1 MRIEQENHRC
11 MNTFTQDHK
20 YRTSNQPLPDKNK
33 IFKYK
38 NIKNAGKPEQI
49 KEKDIFDTGD
59 GSKPKKKKEFH
70 KMRDGTIMSGKKHKA
85 NSKVLKRGKPT
96 TSGIVKKDIFD
107 PNESIG
113 NHNKKTKLKSY

>member
-1 MRIEQENHRC
+1 MRIEQENFRC
-11 MNTFTQDHK
+11 MNTFTHSNRH
-20 YRTSNQPLPDKNK
+20 RTSQQPLPDQNK

-38 NIKNAGKPEQI
+38 KIKNAGKPEQI

-59 GSKPKKKKEFH
+59 GLKPKKKKEFH
-70 KMRDGTIMSGKKHKA
+70 KMRDGTIMSGKKHNK
-85 NSKVLKRGKPT
+85 NSKVMK
-96 TSGIVKKDIFD
+96 KKDIFD

>member
-1 MRIEQENHRC
+1 MRIDQENFRC
-11 MNTFTQDHK
+11 MTTFTNSNKH
-20 YRTSNQPLPDKNK
+20 RTSNQPLPDQNK

-38 NIKNAGKPEQI
+38 KVKNAGKPEQI

-59 GSKPKKKKEFH
+59 GLKKKKKKEYH
-70 KMRDGTIMSGKKHKA
+70 RMRDGRIMAGKKHKA
-85 NSKVLKRGKPT
+85 NSKVLK
-96 TSGIVKKDIFD
+96 KKDIFD